1 MKEIKALGGGVLH
14 IGRTGEHEAVRV
26 VFSLLPFKAAFSG
39 GTPALLVRRAGDDAA
54 YPVPLTVDEDAAYWT
69 VTSADTEKAGFGQC
83 ELQWYAGKTLAKSAK
98 LDFLVAQA
106 LDGGAEPPDAPS
118 KRWFDGLEGKIGDL
132 SKLGTKEK
140 ENLVAAINEAA
151 RSGGM
156 GGGRTDMQVAD
167 GGEHFRDHPRGR
179 ERHHHHAAD
188 HRRAVRGHHARLPRE
203 EAVRVYIT

>member
-54 YPVPLTVDEDAAYWT
+54 YPVPLTVDGDAAYWT

-118 KRWFDGLEGKIGDL
+118 KRWFDGLDGKSETCQSSAQRKRKIWSQPSMRWRAPAAWAAAEPTCRWQTDISAIAPTDRRGKI
-132 SKLGTKEK
+132 
-140 ENLVAAINEAA
+140 
-151 RSGGM
+151 
-156 GGGRTDMQVAD
+156 
-167 GGEHFRDHPRGR
+167 
-179 ERHHHHAAD
+179 
-188 HRRAVRGHHARLPRE
+188 
-203 EAVRVYIT
+203 